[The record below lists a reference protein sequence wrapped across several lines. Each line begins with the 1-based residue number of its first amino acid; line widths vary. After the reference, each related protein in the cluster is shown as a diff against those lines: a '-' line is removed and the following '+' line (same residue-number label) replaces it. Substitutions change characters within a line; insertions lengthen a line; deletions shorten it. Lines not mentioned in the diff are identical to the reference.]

1 MFDDGLGFRYEF
13 PEQDALGKV
22 RISDENTQFKLTGD
36 HLCWWQPGD
45 WDIYEHLYNTTKF
58 SEIDAISKLNTDSA
72 KSERFE
78 AVAGREGLRPAE
90 QVHLINA
97 VYKKLITDSSKER
110 VLLRLIGNPNFSH
123 AGKEAILIQLDK
135 FSTDSAKLA
144 ILRAIGER
152 GTLMGDIE
160 ETEEDVEVEGE
171 TE

>member
-1 MFDDGLGFRYEF
+1 MKVFYPGALLVLSLLVGGCVVAIGNKGDCAKDGGHHGGQMGRCS
-13 PEQDALGKV
+13 ATV
-22 RISDENTQFKLTGD
+22 A
-36 HLCWWQPGD
+36 
-45 WDIYEHLYNTTKF
+45 
-58 SEIDAISKLNTDSA
+58 EIDAISKLHTDSA

-78 AVAGREGLRPAE
+78 AVAGREGLKPAE

-97 VYKKLITDSSKER
+97 VYKKLFTDSSKER

-152 GTLMGDIE
+152 GTLMEDIE